1 MDWVERAAQLRQWT
15 RGGTRA
21 PHKPLLLLYAL
32 SRFQQGAD
40 DELRYSA
47 VEEDLRGL
55 LAEYGPGN
63 RTTPAYPFHHLVTD
77 GVWEVRTERGPGS
90 PGPGVRELRATGAA
104 GRLAPELRAALRRE
118 PSLLGR
124 MARVLLDLNFPPSL
138 HGELCEAVGL
148 EPEEAETGLLSVAR
162 RQRDR
167 RMREMV
173 LTAYEY
179 QCAFCGYDGRIGAAP
194 VGLEAAHVRWW
205 AFDGPD
211 VVENGLCLCSLHHKL
226 FDKGVLGLGE
236 STADEPGTSSG
247 SSSGTGSSTRT
258 DTDTGPGSGTDPRA
272 GSGTDPRA
280 GSGTS
285 HRILVSQ
292 SFVGRSAA
300 AREHVV
306 ALAGRPLIGPQPGA
320 RPVAAAHRAWH
331 TRQVFHGSPRPAAT
345 NQA

>member
-1 MDWVERAAQLRQWT
+1 MDWVERTAQLRQWT
-15 RGGTRA
+15 RSGVRA

-32 SRFQQGAD
+32 SRFQQDSEGA
-40 DELRYSA
+40 LLYSA
-47 VEEDLRGL
+47 VEDDLGRL
-55 LAEYGPGN
+55 LTEYGPGN
-63 RTTPAYPFHHLVTD
+63 RTTPAYPFHHLVSD
-77 GVWEVRTERGPGS
+77 GVWEVRTERGPAS
-90 PGPGVRELRATGAA
+90 PGTRVRELRATGAT
-104 GRLAPELRAALRRE
+104 GRLTPELRTALRRE

-124 MARVLLDLNFPPSL
+124 MARVLLDLNFTPSL

-148 EPEEAETGLLSVAR
+148 ALEEAEAPALSAR

-179 QCAFCGYDGRIGAAP
+179 QCAFCGYDGRIGAVP

-211 VVENGLCLCSLHHKL
+211 DIENGLCLCSLHHKL
-226 FDKGVLGLGE
+226 FDKGVLGIGE
-236 STADEPGTSSG
+236 G
-247 SSSGTGSSTRT
+247 
-258 DTDTGPGSGTDPRA
+258 
-272 GSGTDPRA
+272 
-280 GSGTS
+280 

-306 ALAGRPLIGPQPGA
+306 MLAGRPVIGPQPGV
-320 RPVAAAHRAWH
+320 RPVAADHRSWH
-331 TRQVFHGSPRPAAT
+331 TSQVFHGSPRPATTA
-345 NQA
+345 

>member
-1 MDWVERAAQLRQWT
+1 MNWVERAAQLRQWT
-15 RGGTRA
+15 RNGTRA
-21 PHKPLLLLYAL
+21 PHKPLLFLYAL
-32 SRFQQGAD
+32 SRFQQNAD

-55 LAEYGPGN
+55 LAEYGPGT
-63 RTTPAYPFHHLVTD
+63 RTTPAYPFHHLVSD

-90 PGPGVRELRATGAA
+90 PGTGVRELRATGAA

-118 PSLLGR
+118 PSLARR

-148 EPEEAETGLLSVAR
+148 ELEEAEAGQLSAAR

-179 QCAFCGYDGRIGAAP
+179 QCAFCGYDGRIGAVP

-205 AFDGPD
+205 AFGGPD
-211 VVENGLCLCSLHHKL
+211 DVENGLCLCSLHHKL

-236 STADEPGTSSG
+236 G
-247 SSSGTGSSTRT
+247 
-258 DTDTGPGSGTDPRA
+258 
-272 GSGTDPRA
+272 
-280 GSGTS
+280 
-285 HRILVSQ
+285 HRILVSR
-292 SFVGRSAA
+292 SFVGHSTA
-300 AREHVV
+300 AREHVTT
-306 ALAGRPLIGPQPGA
+306 LAGRPLIGPQPGV
-320 RPVAAAHRAWH
+320 RPIAAAHRSWH
-331 TRQVFHGSPRPAAT
+331 TSQVFHGSPRPAT
-345 NQA
+345 TV